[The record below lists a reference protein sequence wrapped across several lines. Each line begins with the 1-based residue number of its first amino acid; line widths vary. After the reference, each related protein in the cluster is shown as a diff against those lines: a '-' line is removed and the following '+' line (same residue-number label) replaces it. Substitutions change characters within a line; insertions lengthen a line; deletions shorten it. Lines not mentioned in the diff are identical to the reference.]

1 MQEGIVKLDNR
12 SGMHAKVISE
22 FISFVNRYKCSISF
36 VKKDQVAN
44 AKSILNVLTMGI
56 DSGETVIVRTDGID
70 EDRAL
75 QEVIEYIK
83 NIKE

>member
-1 MQEGIVKLDNR
+1 MQEGSVTLDNR
-12 SGMHAKVISE
+12 SGMHARVVSE
-22 FISFVNRYKCSISF
+22 FISFVNRYKCSVSF
-36 VKKDQVAN
+36 VKKDQIAN

-56 DSGETVIVRTDGID
+56 NSGETVIVRTDGID

-75 QEVIEYIK
+75 REVIEYIK